1 MSPPQ
6 ERPQG
11 LGRGSG
17 CGQALGLPVWASCL
31 ISPSLQAAAEPR
43 TLAALLPPPPPRVL
57 SVQSVP
63 NAHPLRCP
71 QDRATPQPGSRTLW
85 SFRYPVTLGGGG
97 PLPVPCVPEDFV
109 FETCPKVLC
118 PSASQAALGAPIC
131 TWRAPRPT
139 SGALRKPLR
148 PCTIYRWPRPHPVPD
163 PGGRCSGKGVLS
175 AGTPCT
181 AQPGL
186 DMPAAGALMQPGIT
200 TFPQPP
206 PRQYSPPLEARKVC
220 GEKRRGGGTR
230 WEGVSERRGTRSVK
244 ERERQGGRDG
254 DPSGCPCWAS
264 G

>member
-11 LGRGSG
+11 LGQGSG

-63 NAHPLRCP
+63 NAHSLRCP
-71 QDRATPQPGSRTLW
+71 QDRATPQPGGRTLW

-118 PSASQAALGAPIC
+118 PSASQASLGAPIC

-148 PCTIYRWPRPHPVPD
+148 PCTIYRWAPPPPCPGPWGSLLWEGSAECWDPMHRAARPRHASC
-163 PGGRCSGKGVLS
+163 R
-175 AGTPCT
+175 GTH
-181 AQPGL
+181 AARNYNV
-186 DMPAAGALMQPGIT
+186 PAAATEAVQ
-200 TFPQPP
+200 
-206 PRQYSPPLEARKVC
+206 SPAGGQEGLRRE
-220 GEKRRGGGTR
+220 ETRRGDTVGGGVR
-230 WEGVSERRGTRSVK
+230 EEGHEIS
-244 ERERQGGRDG
+244 
-254 DPSGCPCWAS
+254 
-264 G
+264 